1 MRFPTAA
8 EKAASLAAGG
18 LAASLSA
25 CERMRRP
32 TIPMSTVLHDNAQ
45 PRPIRGAG
53 LIRTLPLGRKCHAL
67 LGWINGTSGLVS
79 VPFGAGRLAHP
90 ASWTKAVATLLVA
103 GEDLLPEFGLIAPI
117 LRTLRK
123 GTVVDVG
130 ANIGYFPLLIRRETA
145 LPILGFEPQPF
156 LHELASTS
164 VADSR
169 LRDVELRRLAC
180 GDAPGEVLF
189 QSGPNG
195 NIVSAEEARAAAQA
209 GAGSDANASEDL
221 DSAAQTT
228 LKRRPIIPVPVVTLD
243 TELSRTPVALMKID
257 CEGYELRI
265 LQGARQILLRDRPF
279 LLIEVHP
286 QFLPQ
291 FGGSVRQVVDFLSPM
306 YDLEAWDFSPDRGS
320 LGLFRSLTRY
330 APDRGRRFPDMESMI
345 TAAATPPLPTQLYLL
360 AHPKA

>member
-1 MRFPTAA
+1 
-8 EKAASLAAGG
+8 
-18 LAASLSA
+18 
-25 CERMRRP
+25 
-32 TIPMSTVLHDNAQ
+32 
-45 PRPIRGAG
+45 
-53 LIRTLPLGRKCHAL
+53 LPLGRKFHAL

-103 GEDLLPEFGLIAPI
+103 GEHLLPEFGLIAPI
-117 LRTLRK
+117 LRSLK
-123 GTVVDVG
+123 QGAIVDVG

-164 VADSR
+164 VADSG
-169 LRDVELRRLAC
+169 LKDVELRRLAC

-195 NIVSAEEARAAAQA
+195 NIVSAEEAAAAA
-209 GAGSDANASEDL
+209 AAPTASSESPSGNLDA
-221 DSAAQTT
+221 AAETT

-243 TELSRTPVALMKID
+243 TELAKTPVSLMKID
-257 CEGYELRI
+257 CEGYELKI
-265 LQGARQILLRDRPF
+265 LQGACEILRRDRPV

-320 LGLFRSLTRY
+320 MGLFRSLTRY
-330 APDRGRRFPDMESMI
+330 APDRGRRFPDMETMI
-345 TAAATPPLPTQLYLL
+345 TAAATPPLPSQLYLL
-360 AHPKA
+360 CQPKG

>member
-1 MRFPTAA
+1 MPTA
-8 EKAASLAAGG
+8 SHPHP
-18 LAASLSA
+18 S
-25 CERMRRP
+25 
-32 TIPMSTVLHDNAQ
+32 
-45 PRPIRGAG
+45 PRPIQGAG
-53 LIRTLPLGRKCHAL
+53 LIRNLPLGRKFHAL

-103 GEDLLPEFGLIAPI
+103 GEHLLPEFGLIAPI
-117 LRTLRK
+117 LRSLNP

-164 VADSR
+164 VADSGMK
-169 LRDVELRRLAC
+169 DVELRRLAC

-195 NIVSAEEARAAAQA
+195 NIVSAEEAAAAA
-209 GAGSDANASEDL
+209 PGEATSADL
-221 DSAAQTT
+221 DAAAETT

-243 TELSRTPVALMKID
+243 TELAKTPVSLMKID
-257 CEGYELRI
+257 CEGYELKI
-265 LQGARQILLRDRPF
+265 LQGAREILHRDRPV

-330 APDRGRRFPDMESMI
+330 APDRGRRFPDMEAMI

-360 AHPKA
+360 ARPKI

>member
-1 MRFPTAA
+1 
-8 EKAASLAAGG
+8 
-18 LAASLSA
+18 
-25 CERMRRP
+25 
-32 TIPMSTVLHDNAQ
+32 
-45 PRPIRGAG
+45 
-53 LIRTLPLGRKCHAL
+53 
-67 LGWINGTSGLVS
+67 
-79 VPFGAGRLAHP
+79 
-90 ASWTKAVATLLVA
+90 
-103 GEDLLPEFGLIAPI
+103 
-117 LRTLRK
+117 
-123 GTVVDVG
+123 VG

-164 VADSR
+164 VADSG
-169 LRDVELRRLAC
+169 LKDVELRRLAC
-180 GDAPGEVLF
+180 GEAPGEVLF

-195 NIVSAEEARAAAQA
+195 NIVSAEEAAAAA
-209 GAGSDANASEDL
+209 APTASSESPSGNL
-221 DSAAQTT
+221 DHAAETT

-243 TELSRTPVALMKID
+243 TELAKTPVSLMKID
-257 CEGYELRI
+257 CEGYELKI
-265 LQGARQILLRDRPF
+265 LQGAREVLRRDRPV

-330 APDRGRRFPDMESMI
+330 APDRGRRFPDMETMI

-360 AHPKA
+360 GRPKA

>member
-1 MRFPTAA
+1 MTQP
-8 EKAASLAAGG
+8 S
-18 LAASLSA
+18 
-25 CERMRRP
+25 
-32 TIPMSTVLHDNAQ
+32 
-45 PRPIRGAG
+45 PRPVQGSG
-53 LIRTLPLGRKCHAL
+53 LIRSLPLGRKFHAL

-103 GEDLLPEFGLIAPI
+103 GEHLLPEFGLIAPI
-117 LRTLRK
+117 LRSLKK

-164 VADSR
+164 VTDSA
-169 LRDVELRRLAC
+169 LKDVELRRLAC

-195 NIVSAEEARAAAQA
+195 NIVSAEEAAAAA
-209 GAGSDANASEDL
+209 APGEVTSSNLDDAAE
-221 DSAAQTT
+221 TT
-228 LKRRPIIPVPVVTLD
+228 LKHRPIIPVPVVTLD
-243 TELSRTPVALMKID
+243 TELAKTPVSLMKID
-257 CEGYELRI
+257 CEGYELKI
-265 LQGARQILLRDRPF
+265 LQGAREVLRRDRPV

-291 FGGSVRQVVDFLSPM
+291 FGGSVRQVVEFLAPM

-330 APDRGRRFPDMESMI
+330 APDRGRRFPDMETMI

-360 AHPKA
+360 GRPKA

>member
-1 MRFPTAA
+1 MTQP
-8 EKAASLAAGG
+8 S
-18 LAASLSA
+18 
-25 CERMRRP
+25 
-32 TIPMSTVLHDNAQ
+32 
-45 PRPIRGAG
+45 PRPVQGSG
-53 LIRTLPLGRKCHAL
+53 LIRSLPLGRKFHAL

-103 GEDLLPEFGLIAPI
+103 GEHLLPEFGLIAPI
-117 LRTLRK
+117 LRSLK
-123 GTVVDVG
+123 QGAIVDVG
-130 ANIGYFPLLIRRETA
+130 ANIGYFPLLIRRETP

-164 VADSR
+164 VADSG
-169 LRDVELRRLAC
+169 LKDVELRRLAC

-195 NIVSAEEARAAAQA
+195 NIVSAEEAAAAA
-209 GAGSDANASEDL
+209 AAPGEATSADL
-221 DSAAQTT
+221 A
-228 LKRRPIIPVPVVTLD
+228 K
-243 TELSRTPVALMKID
+243 TPVSLMKID
-257 CEGYELRI
+257 CEGYELKI
-265 LQGARQILLRDRPF
+265 LQGAREVLRRDRPV

-320 LGLFRSLTRY
+320 MGLFRSLTRY
-330 APDRGRRFPDMESMI
+330 APDRGRRFPDMETMI
-345 TAAATPPLPTQLYLL
+345 TAAATPPLPSQLYLL
-360 AHPKA
+360 CQPKG

>member
-1 MRFPTAA
+1 
-8 EKAASLAAGG
+8 
-18 LAASLSA
+18 
-25 CERMRRP
+25 
-32 TIPMSTVLHDNAQ
+32 MSTPVTANPP
-45 PRPIRGAG
+45 PRPVRGAG
-53 LIRTLPLGRKCHAL
+53 LIRSLPLGRKFHAL

-103 GEDLLPEFGLIAPI
+103 GEHLLPEFGLIAPI
-117 LRTLRK
+117 LRTLRA

-130 ANIGYFPLLIRRETA
+130 ANIGYFPLLIRRETPQ
-145 LPILGFEPQPF
+145 PILGFEPQPF

-164 VADSR
+164 VAHSG

-195 NIVSAEEARAAAQA
+195 NIVSAEEAKQAEEAA
-209 GAGSDANASEDL
+209 GAGAGRVSGAAGDL
-221 DSAAQTT
+221 DAAAHTT

-243 TELSRTPVALMKID
+243 TELARTPVALMKID
-257 CEGYELRI
+257 CEGYELKI

-291 FGGSVRQVVDFLSPM
+291 FGGSVRQVVEFLSPM

-320 LGLFRSLTRY
+320 LGFLRSLTRY
-330 APDRGRRFPDMESMI
+330 APDRGHRFPDMESMI
-345 TAAATPPLPTQLYLL
+345 AAAATPPLPSQLYLL
-360 AHPKA
+360 CRPKG

>member
-1 MRFPTAA
+1 MFQP
-8 EKAASLAAGG
+8 LHQIIIG
-18 LAASLSA
+18 LV
-25 CERMRRP
+25 RR
-32 TIPMSTVLHDNAQ
+32 
-45 PRPIRGAG
+45 
-53 LIRTLPLGRKCHAL
+53 LPL
-67 LGWINGTSGLVS
+67 
-79 VPFGAGRLAHP
+79 P
-90 ASWTKAVATLLVA
+90 AARFAFRAYNKA
-103 GEDLLPEFGLIAPI
+103 
-117 LRTLRK
+117 LRTLKPEHLATTYFGARIHCNPLDLIQRMILHF
-123 GTVVDVG
+123 GVWEPDVSRVIEQNLAPGDVFVDVG

>member
-1 MRFPTAA
+1 RFL
-8 EKAASLAAGG
+8 EGRGIGSVV
-18 LAASLSA
+18 
-25 CERMRRP
+25 ERFVGCAP
-32 TIPMSTVLHDNAQ
+32 TISMPSTTMTQ
-45 PRPIRGAG
+45 PSPRPVQGSG
-53 LIRTLPLGRKCHAL
+53 LIRSLPLGRKFHAL

-103 GEDLLPEFGLIAPI
+103 GEHLLPEFGLIAPI
-117 LRTLRK
+117 LRSLKK

-164 VADSR
+164 VTDSA
-169 LRDVELRRLAC
+169 LKDVELRRLAC

-195 NIVSAEEARAAAQA
+195 NIVSAEEAAAAA
-209 GAGSDANASEDL
+209 APGEVTSSNLDDAAE
-221 DSAAQTT
+221 TT
-228 LKRRPIIPVPVVTLD
+228 LKHRPIIPVPVVTLD
-243 TELSRTPVALMKID
+243 TELAKTPVSLMKID
-257 CEGYELRI
+257 CEGYELKI
-265 LQGARQILLRDRPF
+265 LQGAREVLRRDRPV

-291 FGGSVRQVVDFLSPM
+291 FGGSVRQVVEFLAPM

-330 APDRGRRFPDMESMI
+330 APDRGRRFPDMETMI

-360 AHPKA
+360 GRPKG

>member
-1 MRFPTAA
+1 
-8 EKAASLAAGG
+8 
-18 LAASLSA
+18 
-25 CERMRRP
+25 
-32 TIPMSTVLHDNAQ
+32 
-45 PRPIRGAG
+45 
-53 LIRTLPLGRKCHAL
+53 LPLGRKFHAL

-103 GEDLLPEFGLIAPI
+103 GEHLLPEFGLIAPI
-117 LRTLRK
+117 LRSLKK

-156 LHELASTS
+156 LHELAATS
-164 VADSR
+164 VTDSG
-169 LRDVELRRLAC
+169 LKDVELRRLAC

-195 NIVSAEEARAAAQA
+195 NIVSAEEAAAAA
-209 GAGSDANASEDL
+209 AAPTASSESPSGNL
-221 DSAAQTT
+221 DHAAETT

-243 TELSRTPVALMKID
+243 TELAKTTVSLMKID
-257 CEGYELRI
+257 CEGYELKI
-265 LQGARQILLRDRPF
+265 LQGAREVLRRDRPV

-330 APDRGRRFPDMESMI
+330 APDRGRRFPDMETMI

-360 AHPKA
+360 GRPKA

>member
-1 MRFPTAA
+1 MTQP
-8 EKAASLAAGG
+8 S
-18 LAASLSA
+18 
-25 CERMRRP
+25 
-32 TIPMSTVLHDNAQ
+32 
-45 PRPIRGAG
+45 PRPVQGSG
-53 LIRTLPLGRKCHAL
+53 LIRSLPLGRKFHAL

-103 GEDLLPEFGLIAPI
+103 GEHLLPEFGLIAPI
-117 LRTLRK
+117 LRSLK
-123 GTVVDVG
+123 QGAIVDVG

-164 VADSR
+164 VADSG
-169 LRDVELRRLAC
+169 LKDVELRRLAC

-195 NIVSAEEARAAAQA
+195 NIVSAEEAAAAA
-209 GAGSDANASEDL
+209 AAPTASSESPSGNLDA
-221 DSAAQTT
+221 AAETT

-243 TELSRTPVALMKID
+243 TELAKTTVSLMKID
-257 CEGYELRI
+257 CEGYELKI
-265 LQGARQILLRDRPF
+265 LQGAREILRRDRPV

-320 LGLFRSLTRY
+320 MGLFRSLTRY
-330 APDRGRRFPDMESMI
+330 APDRGRRFPDMETMI
-345 TAAATPPLPTQLYLL
+345 TAAATPPLPSQLYLL
-360 AHPKA
+360 CQPKG

>member
-1 MRFPTAA
+1 MPTA
-8 EKAASLAAGG
+8 
-18 LAASLSA
+18 
-25 CERMRRP
+25 P
-32 TIPMSTVLHDNAQ
+32 TDNPS
-45 PRPIRGAG
+45 PRPVRGSG
-53 LIRTLPLGRKCHAL
+53 LIRALPLGRKLHPL

-103 GEDLLPEFGLIAPI
+103 GEHLLPEFGLIAPV
-117 LRTLRK
+117 LRSLRR

-130 ANIGYFPLLIRRETA
+130 ANIGYFPLLIRTETR

-156 LHELASTS
+156 LHALASAS
-164 VADSR
+164 VADSG
-169 LRDVELRRLAC
+169 LAEVELRRLAC
-180 GDAPGEVLF
+180 GDAPGELLF

-195 NIVSAEEARAAAQA
+195 NIVSAEEAAALAASSPGDATLFDLDAAA
-209 GAGSDANASEDL
+209 E
-221 DSAAQTT
+221 TT

-243 TELSRTPVALMKID
+243 TELAGTEVALMKID
-257 CEGYELRI
+257 CEGYELKI
-265 LQGARQILLRDRPF
+265 LQGASEVLRRDRPV

-291 FGGSVRQVVDFLSPM
+291 FGGSVRQVVEFLSPM

-320 LGLFRSLTRY
+320 IGLLRSLTRY

-345 TAAATPPLPTQLYLL
+345 TAAATPPLPSQLYLL
-360 AHPKA
+360 CRPKG

>member
-1 MRFPTAA
+1 MPTA
-8 EKAASLAAGG
+8 
-18 LAASLSA
+18 
-25 CERMRRP
+25 P
-32 TIPMSTVLHDNAQ
+32 TDNPS
-45 PRPIRGAG
+45 PRPVRGAG
-53 LIRTLPLGRKCHAL
+53 LIRALPLGRKLHPL

-103 GEDLLPEFGLIAPI
+103 GEHLLPEFGLIAPI
-117 LRTLRK
+117 LRTLKK

-130 ANIGYFPLLIRRETA
+130 ANIGYFPLLIRRETS
-145 LPILGFEPQPF
+145 LPVLGFEPQPF
-156 LHELASTS
+156 LHELASAS
-164 VADSR
+164 VVDSG
-169 LRDVELRRLAC
+169 LEQVELRRLAC

-195 NIVSAEEARAAAQA
+195 NIVSAEEAATSADTAPGDSAPSDLDAAA
-209 GAGSDANASEDL
+209 E
-221 DSAAQTT
+221 TT
-228 LKRRPIIPVPVVTLD
+228 LRRRPIIPVPVVTLD
-243 TELSRTPVALMKID
+243 TELAHTEVALMKID

-265 LQGARQILLRDRPF
+265 LQGARQILLRDRPV

-286 QFLPQ
+286 LFLPQ
-291 FGGSVRQVVDFLSPM
+291 FGGSVRQVVEFLAPM

-345 TAAATPPLPTQLYLL
+345 TAAATPPLPSQLYLL
-360 AHPKA
+360 CRPKG

>member
-1 MRFPTAA
+1 M
-8 EKAASLAAGG
+8 
-18 LAASLSA
+18 
-25 CERMRRP
+25 
-32 TIPMSTVLHDNAQ
+32 
-45 PRPIRGAG
+45 
-53 LIRTLPLGRKCHAL
+53 
-67 LGWINGTSGLVS
+67 
-79 VPFGAGRLAHP
+79 
-90 ASWTKAVATLLVA
+90 
-103 GEDLLPEFGLIAPI
+103 
-117 LRTLRK
+117 
-123 GTVVDVG
+123 DVG

-164 VADSR
+164 VADSG
-169 LRDVELRRLAC
+169 LKDVELRRLAC

-195 NIVSAEEARAAAQA
+195 NIVSAEEAAAAA
-209 GAGSDANASEDL
+209 PGEATSADL
-221 DSAAQTT
+221 DAAAETT

-243 TELSRTPVALMKID
+243 TELAKTPVSLMKID
-257 CEGYELRI
+257 CEGYELKI
-265 LQGARQILLRDRPF
+265 LQGARAILHRDRPV

-330 APDRGRRFPDMESMI
+330 APDRGRRFPDMEAMI

-360 AHPKA
+360 ARPKI

>member
-1 MRFPTAA
+1 MPTA
-8 EKAASLAAGG
+8 SHPNP
-18 LAASLSA
+18 S
-25 CERMRRP
+25 
-32 TIPMSTVLHDNAQ
+32 
-45 PRPIRGAG
+45 PRPVQGAG
-53 LIRTLPLGRKCHAL
+53 LIRNLPLGRKFHSL

-103 GEDLLPEFGLIAPI
+103 GEHLLPEFGLIAPI
-117 LRTLRK
+117 LRSLKK

-156 LHELASTS
+156 LQELASIS
-164 VADSR
+164 VADSG
-169 LRDVELRRLAC
+169 LKDVELRRLAC

-195 NIVSAEEARAAAQA
+195 NIVSAEEAAAAA
-209 GAGSDANASEDL
+209 ATDEAASANWDA
-221 DSAAQTT
+221 AAETT
-228 LKRRPIIPVPVVTLD
+228 LKHRPIIPVPVVTLD
-243 TELSRTPVALMKID
+243 TELAKTPVALMKID
-257 CEGYELRI
+257 CEGYELKI
-265 LQGARQILLRDRPF
+265 LQGAREVLRRDRPV

-330 APDRGRRFPDMESMI
+330 APDRGRRFPDMETMI
-345 TAAATPPLPTQLYLL
+345 TAAATPPLPSQLYLL
-360 AHPKA
+360 CRPKG

>member
-1 MRFPTAA
+1 
-8 EKAASLAAGG
+8 
-18 LAASLSA
+18 
-25 CERMRRP
+25 
-32 TIPMSTVLHDNAQ
+32 MSTPATANPL
-45 PRPIRGAG
+45 PRPVRGVG
-53 LIRTLPLGRKCHAL
+53 LIRSLPLGRKFHAL

-90 ASWTKAVATLLVA
+90 ASWTKAVATLMVA
-103 GEDLLPEFGLIAPI
+103 GENLLPEFGLIAPV
-117 LRTLRK
+117 LRTLRQ

-130 ANIGYFPLLIRRETA
+130 ANIGYFPLLIRRETS

-164 VADSR
+164 VTHSG

-195 NIVSAEEARAAAQA
+195 NIVSAEEARAAAEA
-209 GAGSDANASEDL
+209 APASDGSATEDL

-243 TELSRTPVALMKID
+243 TELARTPVALMKID
-257 CEGYELRI
+257 CEGYELKI
-265 LQGARQILLRDRPF
+265 LQGAREILRRDRPV

-291 FGGSVRQVVDFLSPM
+291 FGGSVRQVVEFLSPM

-320 LGLFRSLTRY
+320 LGFLRSLTRY

-345 TAAATPPLPTQLYLL
+345 TAAETPPLPSQLYLL
-360 AHPKA
+360 CRPKG